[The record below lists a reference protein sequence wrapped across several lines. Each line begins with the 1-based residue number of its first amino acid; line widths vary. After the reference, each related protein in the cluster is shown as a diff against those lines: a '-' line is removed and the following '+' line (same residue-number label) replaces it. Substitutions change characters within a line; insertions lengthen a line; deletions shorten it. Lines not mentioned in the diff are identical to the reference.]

1 MRNGG
6 TQTAGRPL
14 MSLYDQGILDEIRM
28 LASQGET
35 GKLQITAGMTEG
47 ALFFNKGQLVD
58 ARVGKLTG
66 FQAINAVASIPDATF
81 NFDPTIA
88 PPVQSSIKANER
100 LLLKDFF
107 GIDAVERDEV
117 HGHDGVIW
125 PDDNDVPERVVPLTE
140 VESSSTQEPANEHSI
155 AAENEEVTLVNRS
168 RPATTTPPDISNG
181 RTTRRD
187 ARPVLFVTALMML
200 LVAAAVFAIVYRAR
214 ERTSAPSTAATA
226 PASTPTEVPQAS
238 PAQEVAAPD
247 LTGNWTVVNTVEQ
260 TSYQPFRDM
269 KVGFNLAIDQSG
281 TEFTGR
287 GEKVS
292 ENGRNL
298 PQTSRTP
305 IELKGTIDGDRVEAT
320 FSESGAARKTSGRF
334 VWRVDKASGGLTGTF
349 VSTAAR
355 ARGKSAAT
363 KQF

>member
-1 MRNGG
+1 M
-6 TQTAGRPL
+6 A
-14 MSLYDQGILDEIRM
+14 LYDQGILDVIRT

-35 GKLQITAGMTEG
+35 GKLQIVAGMTEG

-66 FQAINAVASIPDATF
+66 FQAINAVASIPDASF
-81 NFDPTIA
+81 NFDPTMA
-88 PPVQSSIKANER
+88 SPVQSSIKANER

-140 VESSSTQEPANEHSI
+140 VEISGMPETAIEHSI
-155 AAENEEVTLVNRS
+155 ADENDEVTLVNRS
-168 RPATTTPPDISNG
+168 GPATTTEISDG
-181 RTTRRD
+181 LTTRRD
-187 ARPVLFVTALMML
+187 ARPLLIVTALMML
-200 LVAAAVFAIVYRAR
+200 LVAAAVFVIVYRAR
-214 ERTSAPSTAATA
+214 ERASAPSTAATA
-226 PASTPTEVPQAS
+226 PVSTPTEVPQAS
-238 PAQEVAAPD
+238 PAQVAAAPD
-247 LTGNWTVVNTVEQ
+247 LSGNWTVVNTVEQ
-260 TSYQPFRDM
+260 TSYQPFRNM

-334 VWRVDKASGGLTGTF
+334 VWRVDKANGGLTGTF
-349 VSTAAR
+349 VSSAAR
-355 ARGKSAAT
+355 VRGKSAAT
-363 KQF
+363 KKF